1 MAATYTADRA
11 DRVLRQWT
19 QASVDPGLTN
29 QEIEDL
35 LWTARVTDPTG
46 LEIDAILWTPTYGQT
61 ELYAAAAAGW
71 RLKAGKV
78 TPNFDADV
86 GSGTSF
92 KRKQQ
97 YDMCIAMA
105 DQFGG
110 AAGSSGSGGL
120 VSVPI
125 TTDGWVD
132 VYR

>member
-1 MAATYTADRA
+1 MAVTYTADRA

-35 LWTARVTDPTG
+35 LWTARVTDDAG
-46 LEIDAILWTPTYGQT
+46 LTIDALLWTPTYGQT

-78 TPNFDADV
+78 TLNYDV
-86 GSGTSF
+86 AVGNGTDF

-97 YDMCIAMA
+97 YDMCIAM
-105 DQFGG
+105 
-110 AAGSSGSGGL
+110 
-120 VSVPI
+120 
-125 TTDGWVD
+125 
-132 VYR
+132 